1 MQSYYELFYKQEMVQ
16 VSSGFPPPWQ
26 YDWIMGDGAEVY
38 GVYIRDDSTEMRIAG
53 GQGLRTVG
61 RFACSPSV
69 PIESGIT
76 LRRVSDNNFYRI
88 TGDPKAS
95 GTPATWQSIFAGELS
110 IWKRARFI

>member
-16 VSSGFPPPWQ
+16 VSSGFPPPW
-26 YDWIMGDGAEVY
+26 DWDFIMGDGAEVY

-88 TGDPKAS
+88 TGDPKVSPKKARIQTMLFDCELIS
-95 GTPATWQSIFAGELS
+95 RGE
-110 IWKRARFI
+110 